1 MKAIR
6 KARQFPQ
13 RGALL
18 DLDKT
23 QRTIEDY
30 GKLTPIK
37 PMTPTP
43 GILQSSLASPK
54 KTRG

>member
-18 DLDKT
+18 DIEKS

-30 GKLTPIK
+30 GKLTPMK
-37 PMTPTP
+37 PMQPTP
-43 GILQSSLASPK
+43 GILQASLASPK